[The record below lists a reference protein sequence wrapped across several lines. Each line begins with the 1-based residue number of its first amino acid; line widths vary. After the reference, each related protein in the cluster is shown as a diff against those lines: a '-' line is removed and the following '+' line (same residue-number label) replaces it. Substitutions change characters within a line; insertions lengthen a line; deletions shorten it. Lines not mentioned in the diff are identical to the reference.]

1 MILYLH
7 FVLVSKLINN
17 YKLNPYFLL
26 LNMYECLQQ
35 NLEYVSDYLFARLLS
50 KPNNVYQISF
60 ESKYVGWLA
69 LCHVLMWSTQTSSY
83 SLLFFSKD
91 TTHKNRWCTFIRF
104 ILFLEERVWWSLLHL
119 TFRILLLLFSAL
131 NWVCLPST
139 AICKGEKLYF
149 DIKNNYFVL
158 IVNRPFY
165 NYKK

>member
-1 MILYLH
+1 M
-7 FVLVSKLINN
+7 SST
-17 YKLNPYFLL
+17 
-26 LNMYECLQQ
+26 
-35 NLEYVSDYLFARLLS
+35 EYVSDYLFARLLS

-104 ILFLEERVWWSLLHL
+104 ILFLEERVWWSLLNL
-119 TFRILLLLFSAL
+119 TFRILLLLLSAL

-139 AICKGEKLYF
+139 AICKGKKKLYF
-149 DIKNNYFVL
+149 DIKNNYFGP
-158 IVNRPFY
+158 IVKCPFY